1 MNYLP
6 CDFYQE
12 NTHGDHII
20 NGQKS
25 YTTPESREEKSCGL
39 FIKGLSPTTTNLPS
53 ENLRACCI
61 DKRGGLKQA
70 LVDEALTVVELISQR
85 RKKKKKK

>member
-25 YTTPESREEKSCGL
+25 YTTPESRAKRRAVGFSLRDFLPPPPTCQEK
-39 FIKGLSPTTTNLPS
+39 
-53 ENLRACCI
+53 LRACCI

-85 RKKKKKK
+85 RKKER